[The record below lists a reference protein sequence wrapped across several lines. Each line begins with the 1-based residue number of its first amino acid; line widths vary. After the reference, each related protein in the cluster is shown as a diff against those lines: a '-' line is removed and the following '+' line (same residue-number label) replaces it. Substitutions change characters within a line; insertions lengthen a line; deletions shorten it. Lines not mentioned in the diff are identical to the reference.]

1 MSTVTLSTPTASTTP
16 RPLLWTVA
24 EFNQLGDM
32 GVFEGRRAML
42 IHGVILE
49 QGPMNPPHANAR
61 ILTHEAVRAAFGSGW
76 VVRIQMPLILGQHLN
91 PEPDVAVVPG
101 RVQDYPAH
109 PTTASLVVEV
119 ADSSRT
125 YDTTE
130 KAELY
135 ATANIP
141 DYWVLDVDG
150 RRLLVFRDPAPV
162 AAGGT
167 AYRTHLAL
175 GPADSVSPLAA
186 PGATIAV
193 ADLLP

>member
-1 MSTVTLSTPTASTTP
+1 MSTVTLSTPTTSTTP

-49 QGPMNPPHANAR
+49 QGPMNPPHANAL

-109 PTTASLVVEV
+109 PTAASLVVEV